1 MGESHS
7 RVLREEGQ
15 AMPIVALVFLI
26 SVSHCVFAETDR
38 QAEVSYA
45 DQLLAN
51 QQSIREQY
59 GLDEE
64 EWQRV
69 AYLQRLDQPFG
80 DNLSPIELLGKYAE
94 TDQERERYAR
104 LYTALYVDQMR
115 RSQAWA
121 LAIQKI
127 AQDRDL
133 TRDVLNTTPQI
144 KQGLDRLG
152 IHPPI
157 TDATHALYQ
166 HRQNSQ
172 HAATTLFV
180 SLDCDEPCSEAIN
193 RQTRQV
199 LAGFINKVDIVFVN
213 SDSNDQEEIIDWVS
227 RHDLNFTELHSGKVE
242 LHFDSD
248 HWRRLRTSDDV
259 PSVIQP

>member
-1 MGESHS
+1 
-7 RVLREEGQ
+7 
-15 AMPIVALVFLI
+15 MPIVALVFLI
-26 SVSHCVFAETDR
+26 LLSHGVFAETNR
-38 QAEVSYA
+38 HAEVSYA
-45 DQLLAN
+45 DQLFVN
-51 QQSIREQY
+51 QQSVREQY

-69 AYLQRLDQPFG
+69 AYLQMLDQPFG
-80 DNLSPIELLGKYAE
+80 DNLSPVELLGKYAE
-94 TDQERERYAR
+94 TDQERQRYAR

-121 LAIQKI
+121 LAIQQV
-127 AQDRDL
+127 AQERDL
-133 TRDVLNTTPQI
+133 TRNVLNMTPQI
-144 KQGLDRLG
+144 EQGLDRLG
-152 IHPPI
+152 IRPPI

-166 HRQNSQ
+166 QRQNSQ

-180 SLDCDEPCSEAIN
+180 SLNCDEPCSEAIN

-199 LAGFINKVDIVFVN
+199 LAGFISKVDIVFVN
-213 SDSNDQEEIIDWVS
+213 SDSDDQEEIIDWVS
-227 RHDLNFTELHSGKVE
+227 RHDLNFAELHSGKVE